1 MQTRWNSQQ
10 LRLRPDDIAVTGL
23 GLNSPIGNDVVTACA
38 TARAGI
44 ARPSELLHMVFDPVS
59 GEMVPVSGHQIEI
72 HTKGFVGLGRLCR
85 LGIPAIHDLIN
96 NSHIDASFLKDSPI
110 YLNVS
115 NRFLLNWSD
124 QPLDEDGSFPE
135 AIEEDELG
143 SILEEDCGDR
153 LVPLLESGARLK
165 FGSKPRLQ
173 FEGHDGVIRLVQTAV
188 QELRTGMIE
197 RCVVGGIDSYV
208 EQSKLQSFDALRLL
222 LGPEDSHG
230 FIPGEAASFLLLERV
245 DAARYRNARFQAIIG
260 PIGVADEPQHR
271 FSKSLTTG
279 TALAMAIKRVLDQ
292 PVCTGTRI
300 HLVIS
305 DLNGDHWR
313 AHEWGNALIKL
324 KEDHELRSAEVLL
337 PAESFGELGAAEA
350 AVAICIGVRAFVRNY
365 AKTKTVLLTASSYN
379 GSKAAMAL
387 FDPKGF
393 EI

>member
-38 TARAGI
+38 AARAGI
-44 ARPSELLHMVFDPVS
+44 ARPSEFPYMVFDPVS

-96 NSHIDASFLKDSPI
+96 NSHIYASFLKDSPI

-115 NRFLLNWSD
+115 DRFLLNCSD
-124 QPLDEDGSFPE
+124 QPVDEDGSFPE

-143 SILEEDCGDR
+143 SILEEDCSDR

-165 FGSKPRLQ
+165 FGSKLRLQ
-173 FEGHDGVIRLVQTAV
+173 FEGHDGVIRLVQMAV

-208 EQSKLQSFDALRLL
+208 EQSKLQSFHALRLL

-230 FIPGEAASFLLLERV
+230 FIPGEAASLLLLERV
-245 DAARYRNARFQAIIG
+245 DAASRRNARIQAIIG
-260 PIGVADEPQHR
+260 PIGVADEPHHR

-279 TALAMAIKRVLDQ
+279 TALATALKRALEQLGD
-292 PVCTGTRI
+292 PRKRI

-324 KEDHELRSAEVLL
+324 KEDHGLRSAEVLL

-350 AVAICIGVRAFVRNY
+350 AVAICMGVRAFVRNY

-379 GSKAAMAL
+379 GRKAAMAL
-387 FDPKGF
+387 LDPRGF